1 MQMKK
6 LRCDKPYDI
15 DEARKRKGLPRR
27 RRRDS
32 RTTAYELTIRV
43 PDEYRVY
50 FDGKKK
56 LTRTVF
62 ALNKKGDLKS
72 QIDAFEDEK
81 NAELERRLEERGWV
95 RQGDGKSKPGR
106 CATPIG
112 SYAERYID
120 IRSNGSVSKET
131 IANERRYLQYVDA
144 AIGAIP
150 ICEVTAEDVEECLL
164 KVPELSEKWALER
177 QAAWEEN
184 RKTARW
190 AKKHGTLAKPFKP
203 VRVAGPDMQSKVL
216 KFIREVMNYA
226 HEKED
231 IPKNVAKAKFLTR
244 VFKKSKPLIDPLMA
258 DDAARFLQE
267 VEKLPLCYLKVT
279 LLLLLNTG
287 MRPEE
292 MLAIRAGNIVFDG
305 NETIISITGALDR
318 DGKTIKD
325 YPKSDA
331 GRRSVPVDDYTA
343 DTARAWIEL
352 KSEAAKE
359 QGLKPSMSMLV
370 CGPEMIPRTYQSWY
384 RDWLRFATD
393 AGFEG
398 VRPYALRHTFATL
411 NLANGENIKTVA
423 VLMGHA
429 SSAYTLD
436 LYAAYVPNTGI
447 GIGKR
452 YMSFLR
458 AAA

>member
-1 MQMKK
+1 MPMKK

-15 DEARKRKGLPRR
+15 DEARKKKGLPRR
-27 RRRDS
+27 RRKDS

-56 LTRTVF
+56 LTRTAF

-72 QIDAFEDEK
+72 QVDAFEDEK
-81 NAELERRLEERGWV
+81 NAELERGLEERGWV
-95 RQGDGKSKPGR
+95 RQGGGKSESGR

-190 AKKHGTLAKPFKP
+190 AKKHGTLAKPYKP

-331 GRRSVPVDDYTA
+331 DYTA

>member
-6 LRCDKPYDI
+6 L
-15 DEARKRKGLPRR
+15 
-27 RRRDS
+27 
-32 RTTAYELTIRV
+32 
-43 PDEYRVY
+43 
-50 FDGKKK
+50 
-56 LTRTVF
+56 TRTAF

-72 QIDAFEDEK
+72 QVDAFEDEK
-81 NAELERRLEERGWV
+81 NAELERRLEERGLV
-95 RQGDGKSKPGR
+95 RQGGGKSEPGR
-106 CATPIG
+106 CTTPIG

-144 AIGAIP
+144 AIGATP

-164 KVPELSEKWALER
+164 KVPKLSEKWALER
-177 QAAWEEN
+177 QAAWEAN

-190 AKKHGTLAKPFKP
+190 AKKHGTLAKPFRP

-216 KFIREVMNYA
+216 KLIREVMNYA
-226 HEKED
+226 HEKEN

-244 VFKKSKPLIDPLMA
+244 VFKKSKPLINPLMA

-305 NETIISITGALDR
+305 NETIISIPGALDR

-331 GRRSVPVDDYTA
+331 GRFPWTTTQPIPHGRGSNPSRRRRRSRV
-343 DTARAWIEL
+343 
-352 KSEAAKE
+352 
-359 QGLKPSMSMLV
+359 
-370 CGPEMIPRTYQSWY
+370 
-384 RDWLRFATD
+384 
-393 AGFEG
+393 
-398 VRPYALRHTFATL
+398 
-411 NLANGENIKTVA
+411 
-423 VLMGHA
+423 
-429 SSAYTLD
+429 
-436 LYAAYVPNTGI
+436 
-447 GIGKR
+447 
-452 YMSFLR
+452 
-458 AAA
+458 